1 MVEAV
6 KNFIQVIYII
16 NIEHY
21 KDQTELF
28 LTGKYLLM
36 DAWNRTNIDY

>member
-16 NIEHY
+16 FLEHY

-28 LTGKYLLM
+28 LAGKYLLM
-36 DAWNRTNIDY
+36 DAWNRTNLVY